1 MTGCS
6 SGYRSNKEKA
16 SLFCFP
22 SSAELREKWKRAIPR
37 LEAGGFSFESK
48 NVRVCEKHFDASDV
62 VRTDEHIVNGVVVSL
77 QRERPRLRTN
87 AVPRI
92 FDGLPAYLTKPQ
104 TKSRGYLKVPSSR
117 LLALLKIVEEHVETY
132 TVQNIACGDVYARIV
147 EGILLDSRTASASV
161 GCLLHFL
168 GTTAEVVHFFLRCR
182 LHFFTREKNKASRAT
197 VRSSCPASG
206 GRKPQC

>member
-1 MTGCS
+1 MDTLAVLLDDVLLEPTTDCVEDIGPLSTKDSILDYLGGYVAKKFSTLDCLGCIETMLS
-6 SGYRSNKEKA
+6 TTRQ
-16 SLFCFP
+16 P
-22 SSAELREKWKRAIPR
+22 SALI
-37 LEAGGFSFESK
+37 
-48 NVRVCEKHFDASDV
+48 
-62 VRTDEHIVNGVVVSL
+62 
-77 QRERPRLRTN
+77 
-87 AVPRI
+87 
-92 FDGLPAYLTKPQ
+92 Q